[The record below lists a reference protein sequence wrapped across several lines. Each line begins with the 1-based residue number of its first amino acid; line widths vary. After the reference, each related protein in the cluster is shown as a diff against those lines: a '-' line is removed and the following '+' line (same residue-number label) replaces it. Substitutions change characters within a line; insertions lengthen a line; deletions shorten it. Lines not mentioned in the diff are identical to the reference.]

1 MGLHLSLNLL
11 RNMRQSQKNRI
22 QQQLIQRTIV
32 ETWQRLQYLV
42 DRVPDDAD
50 CEQDEEARNNVLN
63 VWAIEEEWIV
73 DPRQR
78 AELSMIQ
85 MDDDE

>member
-1 MGLHLSLNLL
+1 
-11 RNMRQSQKNRI
+11 MRQSQKNRI

-42 DRVPDDAD
+42 DKVPDDAD
-50 CEQDEEARNNVLN
+50 CEQDVEARNNVLN